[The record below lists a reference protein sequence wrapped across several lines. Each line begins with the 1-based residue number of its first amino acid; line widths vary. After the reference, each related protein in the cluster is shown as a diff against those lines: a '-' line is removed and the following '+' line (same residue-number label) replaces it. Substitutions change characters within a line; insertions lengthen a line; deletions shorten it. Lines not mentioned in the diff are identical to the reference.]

1 MRRGARGEEPRRR
14 GGDARRIARWRR
26 AKGALARKA
35 RAEAKATTGPL
46 ASPPRPAPAPWQT
59 SLVTTLLTVA
69 EAVKVAI
76 GWIAFHL
83 TPRPARILPLRSP
96 DAFWVVGHRGA
107 PAVEVENTLPSFD
120 RALKDGADAIE
131 TDFCMTQDGRA
142 VVWHDW
148 DPDETVA
155 FARQAGAELE
165 VLCRPVAP
173 PAGDPFRRPV
183 DRLTLDE
190 LRAHYGYA
198 KVDEEATVPA
208 HVPTLEEFVA
218 WAALR
223 GERLKG
229 VFVDLKI
236 PPARRDL
243 VAPFLAALR
252 AALAR
257 ERPRATFVVGTPF
270 LAVLQEVRRHAPELD
285 RTFDVEIKPGIPP
298 DEEDHR
304 YSAVAPAVRQGNS
317 HASMGRPRF
326 TLWGWGVY
334 FRALRRD
341 LKDLAIHD
349 EATSAPHP
357 KRLLCWTINR
367 PRELRR
373 LLRIGVH
380 GILTDAPAL
389 LRREHAEAWAA
400 QEAERTRRATA
411 GQGQT
416 T

>member
-1 MRRGARGEEPRRR
+1 MRRGFRAEEARRGEEPTR
-14 GGDARRIARWRR
+14 GRDDARRVARWRR
-26 AKGALARKA
+26 AKGALTRKE
-35 RAEAKATTGPL
+35 RAAKRAALGGPTL
-46 ASPPRPAPAPWQT
+46 PPRPAPLPWQT
-59 SLVTTLLTVA
+59 SLVTALLTAA
-69 EAVKVAI
+69 EAVKGAI

-96 DAFWVVGHRGA
+96 DEFWVVGHRGA
-107 PAVEVENTLPSFD
+107 PALEVENTFPSFD
-120 RALKDGADAIE
+120 RALADGANAIE
-131 TDFCMTQDGRA
+131 TDFCVTQDGRV

-173 PAGDPFRRPV
+173 PAGDPLRRPV
-183 DRLTLDE
+183 DRLTLAE

-198 KVDEEATVPA
+198 QVEREATVPA
-208 HVPTLEEFVA
+208 HIPTLEEFVA
-218 WAALR
+218 WAGLQ

-236 PPARRDL
+236 PPARVAL

-257 ERPRATFVVGTPF
+257 ERPHATFVVGTPF
-270 LAVLQEVRRHAPELD
+270 LAVLQEVRRLAPELD

-298 DEEDHR
+298 DEDDRR
-304 YSAVAPAVRQGNS
+304 YSAVRPAVRMGNS

-326 TLWGWGVY
+326 TLWGWGIY

-341 LKDLAIHD
+341 LKDLSIHD
-349 EATSAPHP
+349 EASSAPHP

-389 LRREHAEAWAA
+389 LRREHAAAWAA
-400 QEAERTRRATA
+400 QAAESPRK
-411 GQGQT
+411 
-416 T
+416 